1 MHQKKQRQS
10 LILIL
15 AAVMTGVT
23 LLAGV
28 GIYLALRAVDS
39 STITPRQN
47 SVASQEAETSIPPV
61 ETSPLQ
67 PETPVT
73 VAPQTTTSDKSEP
86 GKNLGGVNWK
96 GRDLRTMNLRNA
108 KLGGANLEAANLSGV
123 DLTAANLSGA
133 KLGKT
138 NLKNANLT
146 NADLRGANL
155 GNANLSGAKLN
166 GTLLDGANLNGATM
180 P

>member
-10 LILIL
+10 IILTL
-15 AAVMTGVT
+15 AAVLTGAT

-28 GIYLALRAVDS
+28 GIYLALKAVDTS
-39 STITPRQN
+39 KTLPEQD
-47 SVASQEAETSIPPV
+47 SVASQETETSIPPV

-67 PETPVT
+67 QDTPVR
-73 VAPQTTTSDKSEP
+73 VAPQITTEKSEP

-96 GRDLRTMNLRNA
+96 GRDLRGMNLRNA
-108 KLGGANLEAANLSGV
+108 KFGGANLEAANLSAV
-123 DLTAANLSGA
+123 DLAGANLSGA
-133 KLGKT
+133 NLAKT
-138 NLKNANLT
+138 NLKNANLS

-155 GNANLSGAKLN
+155 QNADLSGAKLN